1 MAIQAA
7 RNIIRRWTAAL
18 GLHPLGAIVE
28 EWNKEV
34 YGEVSVNPPN
44 ILAGARADVVV
55 ALPAGTAPLGTE
67 GVLIQPPATLE
78 AGLVATRWWI
88 SGVDQ
93 LTITIY
99 NPTAG
104 AIDGAAL
111 LWTYFMMAGKLLTV
125 L

>member
-1 MAIQAA
+1 MPIQAA
-7 RNIIRRWTAAL
+7 RSIIRRWTAAL

-44 ILAGARADVVV
+44 IIAAGTADVVV

-67 GVLIQPPATLE
+67 GVLVQPPPTLE
-78 AGLVATRWWI
+78 AGLFCRKAWI

-93 LTITIY
+93 LTITVGNY
-99 NPTAG
+99 SAG
-104 AIDGAAL
+104 AVDGAAL
-111 LWTYFMMAGKLLTV
+111 LWTYYMMAGKILTV